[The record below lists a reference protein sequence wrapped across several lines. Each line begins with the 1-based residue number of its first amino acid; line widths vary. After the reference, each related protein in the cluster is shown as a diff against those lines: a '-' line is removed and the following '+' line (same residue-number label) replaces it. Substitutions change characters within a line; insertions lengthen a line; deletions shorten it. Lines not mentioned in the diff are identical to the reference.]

1 MKITVPATQIG
12 EAEGFSPEKD
22 IFSRKDFGE
31 RLANLIARTDDE
43 LVIALDAEWGEGKST
58 FVQMWRGYVSH
69 QREQKIRTVYFD
81 AFANDYQKDPF
92 IALAAEVYE
101 LIKDEGQEKKKEF
114 LAKAGAAAKSMARG
128 AMKIA
133 VRVSTGGLL
142 DGSVVDG
149 VEEDVSELLSEQVD
163 SILEE
168 RLRSSSEDK
177 LALKNFRK
185 YLADFASEN
194 GSGLP
199 IVFVIDELDRCR
211 PDFALELI
219 EQIKH
224 LFSVRGITFLL
235 VMNRRQLEESIRAKY
250 GLVDA
255 AKYLQKF
262 VHLWLTLPRK
272 SDQYDDHGV
281 KYVRHTMQ
289 AMFDSGEKIKQEEAI
304 GLFEELIR
312 YCRPSFREI
321 ERALSYFALIQN
333 MLSGNDK
340 LRSSYQFMVA
350 FVCYLKAA
358 KPHLIKQI
366 THEQISSDAL
376 LEEAGLG
383 HVDGNVHANYLYDL
397 AKFVV
402 FDMGSE
408 EQRKR
413 MIEAREVFADDG
425 FGRYPDMGVMRNV
438 CRWLDDIFRAR

>member
-1 MKITVPATQIG
+1 MKITIPAIQID
-12 EAEGFSPEKD
+12 EAEGFSPAKD

-31 RLANLIARTDDE
+31 RLANLIVKTNDE

-58 FVQMWRGYVSH
+58 FIQMWKGYVSH
-69 QREQKIRTVYFD
+69 QRDPKIRTIYFD
-81 AFANDYQKDPF
+81 AFANDCQKDPF

-101 LIKDEGQEKKKEF
+101 LLKNEGQDKTKEF

-133 VRVSTGGLL
+133 VRVGTGGLL

-149 VEEDVSELLSEQVD
+149 VEEDVSELLAEQVD

-168 RLRSSSEDK
+168 RLKSSSEDK

-185 YLADFASEN
+185 YLEDFASEH
-194 GSGLP
+194 GGGQP

-235 VMNRRQLEESIRAKY
+235 VMNRKQLEESIRAKY

-272 SDQYDDHGV
+272 SDQYEDHGV
-281 KYVRHTMQ
+281 KYVGYAMQ
-289 AMFDSGEKIKQEEAI
+289 AMCDSGENIFNQEAVI
-304 GLFEELIR
+304 LFQELIK
-312 YCRPSFREI
+312 YCKPSFREI

-333 MLSGNDK
+333 MSRNEP
-340 LRSSYQFMVA
+340 LRTSYQFMVA
-350 FVCYLKAA
+350 FVCYLKAV
-358 KPHLIKQI
+358 KPHLIKKI
-366 THEQISSDAL
+366 THEQISSEIL
-376 LEEAGLG
+376 LGDAGLG
-383 HVDGNVHANYLYDL
+383 RIDGNVRSTHLYDL
-397 AKFVV
+397 TRLII

-408 EQRKR
+408 EQRKK
-413 MIEAREVFADDG
+413 MIESKEIFSDG
-425 FGRYPDMGVMRNV
+425 GVGRFSDSGVMRNI
-438 CRWLDDIFRAR
+438 CGWLDDIYRQR

>member
-1 MKITVPATQIG
+1 MKITVPAIQIDD
-12 EAEGFSPEKD
+12 AEGFSPTKD

-31 RLANLIARTDDE
+31 RLANLIVRTDDE

-58 FVQMWRGYVSH
+58 FVQMWKGYVGY
-69 QREQKIRTVYFD
+69 QREQKIRTIYFD

-101 LIKDEGQEKKKEF
+101 LLKDDKEEKKKEF

-128 AMKIA
+128 AIKIA
-133 VRVSTGGLL
+133 VRVGTGGLL

-149 VEEDVSELLSEQVD
+149 VEEDVSELLAEQID
-163 SILEE
+163 SVLEE
-168 RLRSSSEDK
+168 RLKSSSGDK

-185 YLADFASEN
+185 YLEVFASEH
-194 GSGLP
+194 GGGQP
-199 IVFVIDELDRCR
+199 IVFVVDELDRCR

-235 VMNRRQLEESIRAKY
+235 VVNRKQLEESIRAKY

-281 KYVRHTMQ
+281 KYVKHTLQ
-289 AMFDSGEKIKQEEAI
+289 AMFGSGEMAFNQDAIIFFQE
-304 GLFEELIR
+304 LVK
-312 YCRPSFREI
+312 YCKPSFREI

-333 MLSGNDK
+333 MSGMEP
-340 LRSSYQFMVA
+340 LRTSYQFMVA

-358 KPHLIKQI
+358 KPHLIKKI
-366 THEQISSDAL
+366 TLEQINSEML
-376 LEEAGLG
+376 LEDAGLG
-383 HVDGNVHANYLYDL
+383 HIDGSVRSTHLYDL
-397 AKFVV
+397 TKFII

-408 EQRKR
+408 EQRKK
-413 MIEAREVFADDG
+413 MIENQEVQSDRGLAGYSD
-425 FGRYPDMGVMRNV
+425 RGVMRNI
-438 CRWLDDIFRAR
+438 CGWLDDIYRRR